1 MFVNRVIAG
10 LKKHFYV
17 SCLGLLICLAGE
29 FLRKAAILTAG
40 RNFHHLVS
48 GNVIAKQVFS

>member
-1 MFVNRVIAG
+1 MCVNRIIAD
-10 LKKHFYV
+10 LKRHFYV
-17 SCLGLLICLAGE
+17 SGLGLLICLAGE

-48 GNVIAKQVFS
+48 VM